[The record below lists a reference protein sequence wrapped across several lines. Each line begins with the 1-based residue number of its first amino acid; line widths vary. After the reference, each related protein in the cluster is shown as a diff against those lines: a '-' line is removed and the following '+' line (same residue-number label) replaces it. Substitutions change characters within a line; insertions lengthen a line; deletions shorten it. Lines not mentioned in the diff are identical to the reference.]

1 MKSVLHPPH
10 TQNIPAKGSF
20 SFLVRPDTIRELI
33 DAASGRR
40 RSPQESTRFV
50 RRLMKETMRQGRI
63 RVSSSSKLPGKESRR
78 EERLMIRSTGTV
90 LEVGKPLVS
99 RDPKIEDNS

>member
-1 MKSVLHPPH
+1 
-10 TQNIPAKGSF
+10 
-20 SFLVRPDTIRELI
+20 
-33 DAASGRR
+33 
-40 RSPQESTRFV
+40 
-50 RRLMKETMRQGRI
+50 MKETMRQGRI
-63 RVSSSSKLPGKESRR
+63 RVSSSSKLPGKERRR